1 MSQGRV
7 DAIRPARAV
16 SGGLAT
22 AAYLASLAP

>member
-16 SGGLAT
+16 SGVPAT
-22 AAYLASLAP
+22 AACSRRSRR